1 MSDDLFGVVVDGR
14 KLLFKYGDSYNRFSD
29 EYYHYVKSNTPV
41 YYIENDLLKL
51 MYKNGIDYFRVPKN
65 KTLVGHDI
73 AFVFKR
79 SEEKN
84 ITMFEFIEV
93 QKY

>member
-1 MSDDLFGVVVDGR
+1 MSDDSFGVVVDVR
-14 KLLFKYGDSYNRFSD
+14 QLLFKYGASYNRFSD

-41 YYIENDLLKL
+41 CFIENDLLNL

-79 SEEKN
+79 SEESK